1 MRRVWAMGAAV
12 ALAVGGAVPAQ
23 AMGSSDAYENIQVG
37 VTYTVY
43 EPSYTAGLKAQH
55 IGGNDLCPEG
65 TEENVVAM
73 YGKGSGRQFTI
84 TEGNPMCNDIG
95 VGAEVLKRTVQG
107 AEATI
112 VAYCDPE
119 KVTNCT
125 KADVKKYGGNLK
137 VTLPAGPNLRPTE
150 VWIETYGGPD
160 GKNISAQQL
169 VQIARKMQPVGG

>member
-1 MRRVWAMGAAV
+1 MRRVWATGAAV

-43 EPSYTAGLKAQH
+43 EPTYTAGLKAQH
-55 IGGNDLCPEG
+55 IGGNDLCTEG
-65 TEENVVAM
+65 TEENVVAI

-84 TEGNPMCNDIG
+84 SEGNPMCHDIG

-107 AEATI
+107 AEATV

-119 KVTNCT
+119 KVSNCT

>member
-1 MRRVWAMGAAV
+1 MRRVWAIGAAV

-43 EPSYTAGLKAQH
+43 EPTYTAGVKAQH
-55 IGGNDLCPEG
+55 IGGNDLCSEG
-65 TEENVVAM
+65 TEENVVAI

-84 TEGNPMCNDIG
+84 SEGNPMCHDIG

-107 AEATI
+107 AEATV

-150 VWIETYGGPD
+150 VWIETYGAR
-160 GKNISAQQL
+160 NISAQQL
-169 VQIARKMQPVGG
+169 VRIARGLQPVGG